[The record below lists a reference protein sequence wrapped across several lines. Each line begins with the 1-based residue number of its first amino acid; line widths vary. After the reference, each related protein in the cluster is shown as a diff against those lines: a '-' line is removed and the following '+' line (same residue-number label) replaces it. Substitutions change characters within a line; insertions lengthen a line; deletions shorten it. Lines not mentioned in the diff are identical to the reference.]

1 MEISEGV
8 ELTGKDKKKIFA
20 YLEKKRELL
29 IDYYY
34 QVVEHKLQDKISI
47 EIIK

>member
-20 YLEKKRELL
+20 YLEKNRELL
-29 IDYYY
+29 IDYYH
-34 QVVEHKLQDKISI
+34 QVVEHKLLDKISI